1 MYEIVDTYNL
11 YEKYTDQIIHTDTN
25 KKRVELLCKTLKNG
39 SGFNGNTPPFFSN
52 NYTEKQGQ
60 YAPFILYQYYS
71 L

>member
-25 KKRVELLCKTLKNG
+25 KKKVELLCKTLKNG

-52 NYTEKQGQ
+52 NYTEK
-60 YAPFILYQYYS
+60 
-71 L
+71 